1 MKPGACGNCWAMVV
15 PSSWLHVVL
24 DVPTGL
30 HGEELAFWSAALG
43 WEPGAPWSGHPE
55 LRSLEPDAGEP
66 YVHVQEIEGPPRV
79 HLDVEVPDPG
89 ATRARAAAL
98 GAGTVSEHDRWTT
111 LASPGGLPFCV
122 LRSPGPEGARTVPAP
137 VAWPGGHRGRL
148 VQVCIDAPA
157 PAFDS
162 EVTFWRDL
170 LPGHWVDSPSPEFA
184 GKWHDGRSPLQ
195 LLFQRLD
202 EPDGAVRAHLD
213 HGTDDLDAE
222 VARLLALGA
231 EDVGRGRG
239 WHTMRDPAGLA
250 FCATENSPSATE
262 VRDLG

>member
-1 MKPGACGNCWAMVV
+1 MAV
-15 PSSWLHVVL
+15 PPSWLHVVL
-24 DVPTGL
+24 DVPP
-30 HGEELAFWSAALG
+30 EVYDAQLAFWSAALG
-43 WEPGAPWSGHPE
+43 WQPGAPWPGHPE
-55 LRSLEPDAGEP
+55 LRSLEPDAGERHGQSHVQP

-79 HLDVEVPDPG
+79 HLDVEVPDPV
-89 ATRARAAAL
+89 ATLARAAAL
-98 GAGTVSEHDRWTT
+98 GAEVVSEHDRWTT

-122 LRSPGPEGARTVPAP
+122 LRSAGPEEGRVVPGPVKWT
-137 VAWPGGHRGRL
+137 GGHRGRL
-148 VQVCIDAPA
+148 VQVCVDAPA
-157 PAFDS
+157 AAFDS
-162 EVTFWRDL
+162 EVAFWRDL
-170 LPGHWVDSPSPEFA
+170 LPGRWVDSPSPEFA

-222 VARLLALGA
+222 VGRLLALGA

-250 FCATENSPSATE
+250 FCATENSPSATG